1 VGTGSYANNNEELTS
16 VRVDWDEYRAVGVD
30 SIDPAHSSALVRALP
45 RRFGAHVLSARTVQL
60 IEREVVA

>member
-1 VGTGSYANNNEELTS
+1 M
-16 VRVDWDEYRAVGVD
+16 RVDWDEYRAVGVD

-45 RRFGAHVLSARTVQL
+45 CRFGAHVLSARTVQL